1 MKRVNEGPGR
11 SWLVVVVAASSSS
24 VAAAAS
30 LFTLKSGS
38 LMSWTT
44 KSQCDGMKGQNEQ
57 NTSRCKA
64 GPRASRTSLI
74 VVPGASSSVAAPFS
88 FTCRPKGLV
97 IFVGLVV
104 CLTNRNSTQIGWHGG
119 EQDSVPSQSTSRWC
133 LLRAFAIGA
142 GMRLGCATGQ
152 REVDEQEGRGLGAS
166 GAAVD
171 SDSSST
177 ESPEARRGSAWTA
190 SGPEGVVRRLRSA
203 GSPSHHGSRRY

>member
-11 SWLVVVVAASSSS
+11 SWLVVVVAAASSS

-30 LFTLKSGS
+30 LFTLESGS

-104 CLTNRNSTQIGWHGG
+104 CLTNRNSTQIGWHGVESKIACQANLPADG
-119 EQDSVPSQSTSRWC
+119 AFSAPLPSGLACAWGVRPVNARWTSRK
-133 LLRAFAIGA
+133 G
-142 GMRLGCATGQ
+142 G
-152 REVDEQEGRGLGAS
+152 D
-166 GAAVD
+166 
-171 SDSSST
+171 
-177 ESPEARRGSAWTA
+177 
-190 SGPEGVVRRLRSA
+190 
-203 GSPSHHGSRRY
+203 